1 MKKQRYYLVLTD
13 SGKLWRV
20 FPSESEAIIH
30 SPTTYDIIP
39 IPAEELNQLIKKYR
53 KK

>member
-1 MKKQRYYLVLTD
+1 MSKQKYYYAVVNDEGNLVRIEVPDDVPDDDAT
-13 SGKLWRV
+13 
-20 FPSESEAIIH
+20 F
-30 SPTTYDIIP
+30 DIIP